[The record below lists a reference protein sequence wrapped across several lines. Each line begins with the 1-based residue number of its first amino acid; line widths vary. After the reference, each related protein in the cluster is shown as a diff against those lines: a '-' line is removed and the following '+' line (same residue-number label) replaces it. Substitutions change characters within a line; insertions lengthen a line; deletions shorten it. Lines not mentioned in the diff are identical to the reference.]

1 MSRKRKTS
9 KPRST
14 VSIENRRY
22 KTQKKNFPWRWIGL
36 GIVAVA
42 LLVAVI
48 LLWPKTTHSN
58 EITVAKAYEK
68 FQQGAYI
75 LDVRT
80 QAEWDQAHIAN
91 STLIPL
97 DQLQNRIT
105 EVPRDRDVVVVCR
118 TGVRSRT
125 GMNILQDAGYTR
137 AVCMTGGLTAWK
149 AAGYP
154 LEGSSPES
162 MP

>member
-1 MSRKRKTS
+1 MARKRKTS
-9 KPRST
+9 RPVSSKPILKRQ
-14 VSIENRRY
+14 Y
-22 KTQKKNFPWRWIGL
+22 KAHKKNLTWRWIGL
-36 GIVAVA
+36 GIIAVA
-42 LLVAVI
+42 LLAAAI

-58 EITVAKAYEK
+58 EISVTKAYEEY
-68 FQQGAYI
+68 QQGVYI

-97 DQLQNRIT
+97 DQLQNRLT
-105 EVPRDRDVVVVCR
+105 ELPRDRDIVVVCQ
-118 TGVRSRT
+118 TGKRSQT
-125 GMNILQDAGYTR
+125 GKNLLQDAGYTR

-154 LEGSSPES
+154 LESSSP
-162 MP
+162 